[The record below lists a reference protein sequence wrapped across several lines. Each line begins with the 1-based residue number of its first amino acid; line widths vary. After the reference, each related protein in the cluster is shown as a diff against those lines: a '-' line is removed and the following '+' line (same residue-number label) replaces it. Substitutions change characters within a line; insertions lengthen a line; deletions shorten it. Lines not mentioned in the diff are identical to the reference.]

1 MINYAIIAAGEG
13 SRLKQEGIDTPKPL
27 VTLNGVPMIARLIK
41 IFANQ
46 GAQQVHVIINSKA
59 PQLESYLRETDFGIP
74 IKLLIQDT
82 PSSLHSFHALVEA
95 NPDWENCCLTTTDT
109 IFKEP
114 EFETYIKQFN
124 TRTDCDAY
132 MAITPFIDDES
143 PLYVNTDNNLNIT
156 AFADDRSADT
166 AYVSGGIYGLR
177 KRALAS
183 VKTSVASGNSRM
195 RNYQRA
201 LLSHDLRVQGH
212 VFQKIVDVDHIQD
225 RATAEAFIANEI
237 A

>member
-41 IFANQ
+41 TFANQ

-59 PQLESYLRETDFGIP
+59 PQLGSYLQETDFGIP

-109 IFKEP
+109 IFKES

-124 TRTDCDAY
+124 THTDCDAY

-177 KRALAS
+177 KRALTS
-183 VKTSVASGNSRM
+183 VNTSVASGNSRM

-201 LLSHDLRVQGH
+201 LLSLNLRVQGH